1 MTSFIVDLD
10 GVLRRGNRPIEGA
23 QEVLDVMEDYLIV
36 TNNSTRTSVMYS
48 EELRKIGLSIPEK
61 NIFTSA
67 RATALFL
74 KEKREYSTA
83 WVIGEKGLLEEIEG
97 IGYEITEDCE
107 CVVVGL
113 DRMLTYQKLET
124 ACLAIRK
131 GAEFIGSNPDLTF
144 PTERGITPGCG
155 SILAFL
161 EACTDKK
168 PLVVGKPNKLIMD
181 LALDRLK
188 DRSAYVIGDRLDTDI
203 LAGVNAGLRT
213 ILVLTGVE
221 TRESLRLS
229 SIKPDFV
236 FENLRELK
244 DFVLESE

>member
-74 KEKREYSTA
+74 KEKRDYSTA